1 MSPSPSLPSQPHD
14 RGGRRRSL
22 PLGVPSLAAAAAL
35 LAATAGAFVA
45 ARQGVAASERSV
57 LRTRVADTARV
68 AEGVAQQV
76 QTSLDLASATA
87 PSTPRAFVRALAAR
101 QRGGV
106 LSNVTLLDLAQ
117 RRSLAHVGRPAV
129 GLASLDAGGFARA
142 AQLVASGRPGIVRV
156 ARVDGSLVVSYA
168 APIHGS
174 AGRALYAE
182 VAVRD
187 LLRRFFPDEGRI
199 QAALY
204 LGDVQSPATLLG
216 TNTSRTPLHGD
227 VERAQIEPMTGV
239 RATLFARPGGELV
252 SRVIAFVPWLV
263 LATGLLLTA
272 GLVTLIETIR
282 RRGDGAVALVR
293 RLAASERRFRDLFE
307 QANDVMF
314 TLDVDGRI
322 TSVNRAG
329 EASLGRSREALLG
342 TPLAELVASDDGPA
356 IARRLAQA
364 ADARADD
371 LLALDLRAPDGAT
384 VALEVGMRRLV
395 VDGAVIGYEGI
406 GRDVSERRS
415 NEAELTRRAT
425 HDALTGL
432 ANRELLFER
441 LEHALAAGADPWSA
455 PAVLVLDLDDF
466 KTINDS
472 LGHLAGDALLRE
484 VAARIGA
491 SVGAGDT
498 CARLGGDEFAVL
510 VEPGGGRLFGA
521 TEVAARI
528 AESLLE
534 PIVINQREL
543 VVRGSIGIAN
553 AEPGCTPEDLLRNAD
568 IAMYDAKARPGSP
581 RWEVFSHGM
590 LDAVRLRLELT
601 AELKRALEDHSLDVR
616 YQPIVDLAGGQVTAV
631 EALTRWPRNGEFLPP
646 ATFIPIA
653 EETGM
658 ILQLGELVLRRA
670 CADATRWRESLP
682 DLRVSV
688 NVSGRELQDR
698 GFVARVARCLADTG
712 LDPDAL
718 VLEITE
724 TVFLRAAETVPVLA
738 ELRELGVRLAIDDF
752 GSGYSSLEYLR
763 RFPVDYLKID
773 RSFVTG
779 RGLASDVDF
788 LHAIVALADSLDLET
803 VAEGIETHDEYAN
816 LRRVR
821 CDGGQGFLFSGPVP
835 SAEIDRIVGG
845 GGACIA
851 A

>member
-1 MSPSPSLPSQPHD
+1 MSPSPPPSSQPSEH
-14 RGGRRRSL
+14 GGRRRTL
-22 PLGVPSLAAAAAL
+22 PLGLPSLAAAAVL

-57 LRTRVADTARV
+57 LRTRVADTARL

-76 QTSLDLASATA
+76 QSAIDLASATA
-87 PSTPRAFVRALAAR
+87 PATPRAFVRVLGPR
-101 QRGGV
+101 QVGNP
-106 LSNVTLLDLAQ
+106 LTNVSLVDLGQ
-117 RRSLAHVGRPAV
+117 RRSLASVGRPASALR
-129 GLASLDAGGFARA
+129 GLDAAGWARA
-142 AQLVASGRPGIVRV
+142 ARLARAGHVSILRV
-156 ARVDGSLVVSYA
+156 ARVRGSLVVSYV
-168 APIHGS
+168 APVRG
-174 AGRALYAE
+174 AVGRAVYAE
-182 VAVRD
+182 VSVRD
-187 LLRRFFPDEGRI
+187 LLGRYFPDGGRI
-199 QAALY
+199 EAALY
-204 LGDVQSPATLLG
+204 LGSTRSPLTLLG
-216 TNTSRTPLHGD
+216 ANTTRLPLRGA
-227 VERAQIEPMTGV
+227 VEVATLEPMTGV
-239 RATLFARPGGELV
+239 RATLVARPGGELV
-252 SRVIAFVPWLV
+252 SRAIAFVPWLV
-263 LATGLLLTA
+263 LAAGLLLTV
-272 GLVTLIETIR
+272 GLVTMVETIR

-293 RLAASERRFRDLFE
+293 KLAVSERRFRDLFE

-314 TLDVDGRI
+314 TLDVAGRV
-322 TSVNRAG
+322 TSINRAG
-329 EASLGRSREALLG
+329 EASLGRNRDELLG
-342 TPLAELVASDDGPA
+342 TSLADLLASGDADA

-364 ADARADD
+364 ANATADD
-371 LLALDLRAPDGAT
+371 LLALDLRTPGGAV
-384 VALEVGMRRLV
+384 VALEVGMRPIV
-395 VDGAVIGYEGI
+395 VDGAVVGFEGI
-406 GRDVSERRS
+406 GRDVSERRHA
-415 NEAELTRRAT
+415 EAELTRRAT

-441 LEHALAAGADPWSA
+441 LEQALAGRDDPWSA

-472 LGHLAGDALLRE
+472 LGHLAGDTLLRE
-484 VAARIGA
+484 VAARISA

-534 PIVINQREL
+534 PVVVNQREL

-568 IAMYDAKARPGSP
+568 IAMYDAKGRPGSP
-581 RWEVFSHGM
+581 RWEVFSPGM

-601 AELKRALEDHSLDVR
+601 AELKRALEDATLDVR
-616 YQPIVDLAGGQVTAV
+616 YQPIVDLAGGQITAV
-631 EALTRWPRNGEFLPP
+631 EALTRWRRDGEFLAP

-670 CADATRWRESLP
+670 CADAARWRASLP

-698 GFVARVARCLADTG
+698 AFVGRVARCLGDTG
-712 LDPDAL
+712 LDADAL

-821 CDGGQGFLFSGPVP
+821 CGGGQGFLFSGPVP